1 MDTKSNQN
9 ESRNAIISGDA
20 GQHSHASAGMWR
32 KHPSNSAHGP
42 FRRDTRRLRG
52 SPAQRAPA
60 TTQAAS
66 PCPDRKLRRQ
76 SFILSRSR
84 CRAVILHAAPSAPP
98 MPFASLGLSPALVRA
113 ASQLGFSAPTPIQAE
128 AIPAILQG
136 TDLLGAAQTG
146 SGKTAAFA
154 LPLLQR
160 LQGVAS
166 GSTGAARA
174 PGNEPRRVRALVL
187 VPTRELA
194 AQVGEVLRS
203 LAQHLSLPP
212 KVAIIFGGVSI
223 NPQMMS
229 LRGGADI
236 VVATPGRLLDL
247 VEHNALRLSAVAH
260 LVLDEADR
268 LLDLGFAEE
277 LQRVLAL
284 LPGERQNLF
293 FSATFPAAVQI
304 LADGLLKNAVR
315 VEVPHTPGNEPSIE
329 QRAIAV
335 DAARRTQ
342 LLRHLVKEHGW
353 SRVLVF
359 VATQYTAEHV
369 AEKLYKAGIF
379 ATPFHGGLSQ
389 GARKQVLQ
397 EFKDERWQVVVT
409 TDLAARG
416 IDIAQLPAV
425 VNYDLPRSAVDY
437 VHRIGRTG
445 RAGESGTAVTFVSAD
460 AEAHFRL
467 IEKRQHLSLPREQI
481 AGFERTEA
489 TPAQAPSEAPDG
501 TGGIKGKRPSK
512 KDKLRAAAAAAAAST
527 ATPEKT
533 PPDPAP

>member
-1 MDTKSNQN
+1 
-9 ESRNAIISGDA
+9 
-20 GQHSHASAGMWR
+20 
-32 KHPSNSAHGP
+32 
-42 FRRDTRRLRG
+42 
-52 SPAQRAPA
+52 
-60 TTQAAS
+60 
-66 PCPDRKLRRQ
+66 
-76 SFILSRSR
+76 
-84 CRAVILHAAPSAPP
+84 
-98 MPFASLGLSPALVRA
+98 MPFASLGLSPALAHA
-113 ASQLGFSAPTPIQAE
+113 AEKAGFVTPTPIQAA

-136 TDLLGAAQTG
+136 ADLLGAAQTG

-154 LPLLQR
+154 LPLLQQ
-160 LQGVAS
+160 LQL
-166 GSTGAARA
+166 STTG
-174 PGNEPRRVRALVL
+174 GPRRVRALVL

-203 LAQHLSLPP
+203 LAQHLRQPL
-212 KVAIIFGGVSI
+212 KIAIVFGGVSI
-223 NPQMMS
+223 NPQMLG

-247 VEHNALRLSAVAH
+247 VEHNALRLGAVAH

-268 LLDLGFAEE
+268 LLDLGFADE

-284 LPGERQNLF
+284 LPARRQNLF
-293 FSATFPAAVQI
+293 FSATFPAAVQA
-304 LADGLLKNAVR
+304 LADGLLQNPVR
-315 VEVPHTPGNEPSIE
+315 VEVPHTPGNEPAIE

-335 DAARRTQ
+335 DGSRRTQ
-342 LLRHLVKEHGW
+342 LLRHLVKEHNW

-359 VATQYTAEHV
+359 VATQYAAEHV
-369 AEKLYKAGIF
+369 AEKLYKAGIY

-389 GARKQVLQ
+389 GARNQVLQ

-445 RAGESGTAVTFVSAD
+445 RAGESGMAVSFVTAD

-467 IEKRQHLSLPREQI
+467 IEKRQHLTIPREQI
-481 AGFERTEA
+481 AGFESTE
-489 TPAQAPSEAPDG
+489 TPQPASPADPQG

-512 KDKLRAAAAAAAAST
+512 KDKLRAAAAAAAEST
-527 ATPEKT
+527 
-533 PPDPAP
+533 PAAHKKGS